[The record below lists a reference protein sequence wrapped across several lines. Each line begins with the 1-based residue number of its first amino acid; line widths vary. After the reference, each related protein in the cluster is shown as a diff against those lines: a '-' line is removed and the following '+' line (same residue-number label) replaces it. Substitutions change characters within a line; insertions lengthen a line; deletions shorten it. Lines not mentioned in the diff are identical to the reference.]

1 VVFLPRPSI
10 LTLALLSLAV
20 VALCVGWGWSRV
32 QRPFDLAYEVDLSGA
47 AEGRLDVTLR
57 ASGQPPGTLR
67 LVRPGG
73 LFDDAAGGVAVT
85 PLAAWNFTLEGKRG
99 APLPM
104 RPQGRGWTVD
114 GMGRGGAL
122 QYRVTLPPPGSA
134 SSDIRVHL
142 SARRGGGL
150 RVAGFHLFLVPEDA
164 RIRALTVRFTG
175 GPTAAPGLLATPWPA
190 VGTPDGI
197 VHAPTD
203 LRDLTDALLAWGDPR
218 LREQE
223 VAGCAVRLAVR
234 GDWAFSDAELAHL
247 VARVGETE
255 IAFFGAPPH
264 PSMLV
269 LVDANPLPAAA
280 GFPYYGLHVGHS
292 LLLLLD
298 PSATWNDLKDKAAS
312 LIAHEMFHGWLGE
325 EIRQQ
330 GTEMNWFVEGAT
342 SWYAARLL
350 VDAGIW
356 TAARAREVV
365 GGRVEAHYVNSPL
378 RGRETIAAAARGL
391 LRDGE
396 TTRYAYAGST
406 LAAQQFDAWLAGRTG
421 RDHPLDAILRDLH
434 ARRADGPLTRA
445 TLEAAVRRSCRVD
458 CREWL
463 DAHVYGNEPLL
474 PPAALF

>member
-1 VVFLPRPSI
+1 VSLQPRPTS
-10 LTLALLSLAV
+10 LTFVLPALAA
-20 VALCVGWGWSRV
+20 VALCVWWGWSRV
-32 QRPFDLAYEVDLSGA
+32 HRPCDLDYEVDLGDA

-57 ASGQPPGTLR
+57 ATGRPPGTLR

-73 LFDDAAGGVAVT
+73 LFDDAAGGVTVT
-85 PLAAWNFTLEGKRG
+85 PLAAWNFTQGGGRG
-99 APLPM
+99 APLPV
-104 RPQGRGWTVD
+104 RAQGRGWTVD

-122 QYRVTLPPPGSA
+122 QYRVTLPPPDA
-134 SSDIRVHL
+134 ANTDIRAHL
-142 SARRGGGL
+142 STCRGGEL
-150 RVAGFHLFLVPEDA
+150 RVAGFHLFLVPDDA
-164 RIRALTVRFTG
+164 RIRGLSVRFTG
-175 GPTAAPGLLATPWPA
+175 GPAAAPGLLAAPWPA
-190 VGTPDGI
+190 AGTPDGI
-197 VHAPTD
+197 VHRPAD

-218 LREQE
+218 LRERE
-223 VAGCAVRLAVR
+223 VAGCAVRLAMR
-234 GDWAFSDAELAHL
+234 GDWAFSDAELERL
-247 VARVGETE
+247 VARIGAAE

-264 PSMLV
+264 PAMLV
-269 LVDANPLPAAA
+269 LVDANSLPAAA

-298 PSATWNDLKDKAAS
+298 PTATWSDLEDRAAS

-356 TAARAREVV
+356 TAARAQEVV
-365 GGRVEAHYVNSPL
+365 GGRVEAHYLNSPL

-396 TTRYAYAGST
+396 TTRFAYAGSAF
-406 LAAQQFDAWLAGRTG
+406 AAQQLDAWLALRTA
-421 RDHPLDAILRDLH
+421 RDHPLDAVLRDLN
-434 ARRADGPLTRA
+434 ARRAAGPLTRA
-445 TLEAAVRRSCRVD
+445 ALEATVRRLCRVD
-458 CREWL
+458 CRGWL
-463 DAHVYGNEPLL
+463 EAHVYGNEPLP